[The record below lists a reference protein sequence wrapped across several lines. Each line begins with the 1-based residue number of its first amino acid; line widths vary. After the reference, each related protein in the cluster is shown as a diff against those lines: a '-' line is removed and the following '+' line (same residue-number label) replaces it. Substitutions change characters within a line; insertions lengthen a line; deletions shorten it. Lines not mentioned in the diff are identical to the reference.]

1 MFAPIFYL
9 GPFWPFWH
17 VGVSSNLALSSDV
30 CCLKHQK
37 LFVNLF
43 FASGNNKKSSHLLRL
58 ESFLWRSVHDSLQI
72 PCGCVRLLWPSL
84 NLLGDE
90 KSRNPVVLF
99 HGGGLGVGGESA
111 RWNPLCSG
119 VFVPNSLAIASA
131 GSGKYDSM
139 LWLRWNCRLFDIQVL
154 FLEQLLCP

>member
-43 FASGNNKKSSHLLRL
+43 FASGNNKKSSHLLGL
-58 ESFLWRSVHDSLQI
+58 ESFVWRSVQDSLHL
-72 PCGCVRLLWPSL
+72 PLCGCVRLLWPCL
-84 NLLGDE
+84 NLLGDK
-90 KSRNPVVLF
+90 KSRNRVVLF

-111 RWNPLCSG
+111 RWNPLWSG
-119 VFVPNSLAIASA
+119 IFVPISLTVAS
-131 GSGKYDSM
+131 M
-139 LWLRWNCRLFDIQVL
+139 CWLRWICRPFDIHVL
-154 FLEQLLCP
+154 FLEQLLCPCRRLKEV